1 MGRFATC
8 FGNRY
13 LYLRASASII
23 LAERNYAFV
32 QEGAAVVLRWRNEG
46 LLCEAAHLRSDC
58 FFLIAAFTLR
68 QTTPWPLSGVRDP

>member
-32 QEGAAVVLRWRNEG
+32 QEGAAVVTAMAQRRP
-46 LLCEAAHLRSDC
+46 
-58 FFLIAAFTLR
+58 F
-68 QTTPWPLSGVRDP
+68 V

>member
-32 QEGAAVVLRWRNEG
+32 QEGAAVVT
-46 LLCEAAHLRSDC
+46 AMA
-58 FFLIAAFTLR
+58 
-68 QTTPWPLSGVRDP
+68 Q